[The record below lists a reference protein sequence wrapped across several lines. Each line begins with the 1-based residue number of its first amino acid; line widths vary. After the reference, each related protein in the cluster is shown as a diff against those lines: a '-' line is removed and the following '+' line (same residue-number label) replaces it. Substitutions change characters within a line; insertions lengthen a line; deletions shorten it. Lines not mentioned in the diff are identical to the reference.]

1 MLVHPWG
8 LQRRHRLRREDAPL
22 GQRTGMS
29 LEDRRSAEAAGTM
42 PDVFWPYRPREGF
55 PSVPRWLMIALLI
68 VAAIP
73 YVAVLNLFV
82 ANPEN
87 GAPGG

>member
-1 MLVHPWG
+1 
-8 LQRRHRLRREDAPL
+8 
-22 GQRTGMS
+22 
-29 LEDRRSAEAAGTM
+29 M

-73 YVAVLNLFV
+73 YVAVLNHFV